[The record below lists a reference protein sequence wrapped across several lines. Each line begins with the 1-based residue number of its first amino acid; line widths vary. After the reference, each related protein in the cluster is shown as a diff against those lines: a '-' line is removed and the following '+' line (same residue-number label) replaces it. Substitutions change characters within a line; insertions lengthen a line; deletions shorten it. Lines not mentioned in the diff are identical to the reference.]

1 MTRVR
6 YTGLTDARALF
17 EDLRPLHAR
26 LLAMQGRL
34 RPFGSDYLVLEA
46 VLKALTTAAYHFTR
60 EPDFYALTTRP
71 EPPRSF
77 PARVEGSPDLMDG
90 GDGLRRHRP

>member
-1 MTRVR
+1 MR

-46 VLKALTTAAYHFTR
+46 ALKALTTAAYHFTR
-60 EPDFYALTTRP
+60 EPDFYALATRP
-71 EPPRSF
+71 EPPRPA
-77 PARVEGSPDLMDG
+77 PARDEGSTAQFG
-90 GDGLRRHRP
+90 GGEDLRRQGP